1 MSQII
6 TEVAGVSRT
15 MLLTLKAR
23 ADEQLH
29 PQPLFQ
35 DPLATEWSKILPW
48 DNGLEAIY
56 SSKPKLIQT
65 SFAVRAY
72 HHDQIASRHI
82 ANHPN
87 PVVVELG
94 AGLSTRFHRI
104 GENSYRWLELD
115 LPVVTELRQKLDT
128 QTQQHQ
134 FISAS
139 VMDFDWMNAI
149 PDVAPENILFI
160 AEGLLP
166 YFEKN
171 QVQLLVSQMRSRFSG
186 ASLAMDIL
194 GNYGRVV
201 SKVFSQIGA
210 PHKWYAKNEQEVT
223 AMGLHLVNAQSLYQL
238 YPKRWSWQLRLL
250 LKLRTQLSYYRNGYL
265 ILETK
270 L

>member
-6 TEVAGVSRT
+6 TELTGVPST
-15 MLLTLKAR
+15 MLLTLKGR
-23 ADEQLH
+23 ANEQLH
-29 PQPLFQ
+29 RHPLFQ
-35 DPLATEWSKILPW
+35 DPLAVEWSKLLPW
-48 DNGLEAIY
+48 DSGLEAIY
-56 SSKPKLIQT
+56 SKSKLTQI

-82 ANHPN
+82 ANHSN

-104 GENSYRWLELD
+104 GESSYRWLEID
-115 LPVVTELRQKLDT
+115 LPVVTEIRCQLDT

-139 VMDFDWMNAI
+139 VMDFDWMNAV
-149 PDVAPENILFI
+149 PDVSPEKILFI

-166 YFEKN
+166 YFEAN
-171 QVQLLVSQMRSRFSG
+171 EVQRLVSQMRSRFPG
-186 ASLAMDIL
+186 ASFVLDIL
-194 GNYGRVV
+194 GNYGKVG

-210 PHKWYAKNEQEVT
+210 PHKWYVNNEQEVT
-223 AMGLHLVNAQSLYQL
+223 AMGLRLLNVQSLYQL
-238 YPKRWSWQLRLL
+238 YPERWPWLPRLL
-250 LKLRTQLSYYRNGYL
+250 LKLLTQLSYFRNGYL

>member
-6 TEVAGVSRT
+6 TELTGVPRT
-15 MLLTLKAR
+15 MLLTLRGR

-29 PQPLFQ
+29 SHPLFQ
-35 DPLATEWSKILPW
+35 DRLAVEWSKLLPW
-48 DNGLEAIY
+48 DKGLEAIY
-56 SSKPKLIQT
+56 SKSKLIQT

-82 ANHPN
+82 ANHSN

-104 GENSYRWLELD
+104 GENTYRWLELD
-115 LPVVTELRQKLDT
+115 LPVVTELRHKLDT

-139 VMDFDWMNAI
+139 VMDFDWMNAV
-149 PDVAPENILFI
+149 PDVGHENILFI

-166 YFEKN
+166 YFKTSE
-171 QVQLLVSQMRSRFSG
+171 VQRLVSQMRSWFPG
-186 ASLAMDIL
+186 ASLVMDTL
-194 GNYGRVV
+194 GNYGKMG

-210 PHKWYAKNEQEVT
+210 PHKWYVKNEQEVT
-223 AMGLHLVNAQSLYQL
+223 AMGLHLVNVWSLYQL
-238 YPKRWSWQLRLL
+238 YPERWPWQLRLL
-250 LKLRTQLSYYRNGYL
+250 LKLLTQLSYFRNGYL

>member
-6 TEVAGVSRT
+6 TELTGVSRT
-15 MLLTLKAR
+15 MILTLRGR

-29 PQPLFQ
+29 PHPLFQ
-35 DPLATEWSKILPW
+35 DPLAVEWSKLLPW
-48 DNGLEAIY
+48 DNELEAIY
-56 SSKPKLIQT
+56 SKSKLTQT

-72 HHDQIASRHI
+72 HHDQIVSRHI
-82 ANHPN
+82 ANHSN

-104 GENSYRWLELD
+104 GENTYRWLELD
-115 LPVVTELRQKLDT
+115 LPAVTELRHKLDT
-128 QTQQHQ
+128 QTQQHT

-139 VMDFDWMNAI
+139 VMDFDWMNAV

-166 YFEKN
+166 YFERN
-171 QVQLLVSQMRSRFSG
+171 EVQHLVSQMRSLFSG
-186 ASLAMDIL
+186 ALLVMDIL
-194 GNYGRVV
+194 GNCGKLA
-201 SKVFSQIGA
+201 SKDFSQIQA

-223 AMGLHLVNAQSLYQL
+223 AMGLHLVNVSCLYQL
-238 YPKRWSWQLRLL
+238 YPEHWHWQLRLP
-250 LKLRTQLSYYRNGYL
+250 LKLLTHLSYFRNGYL

>member
-1 MSQII
+1 M
-6 TEVAGVSRT
+6 SRT
-15 MLLTLKAR
+15 MLLTLRGR

-29 PQPLFQ
+29 PHPLFQ
-35 DPLATEWSKILPW
+35 DQIAVEWSKLLPW

-56 SSKPKLIQT
+56 SQSKLIQT

-72 HHDQIASRHI
+72 HHDQVASRHI
-82 ANHPN
+82 ANHSN

-104 GENSYRWLELD
+104 GEGTYRWLELD
-115 LPVVTELRQKLDT
+115 LPTVTKLRHKLDT

-139 VMDFDWMNAI
+139 VMDFDWMNAV
-149 PDVAPENILFI
+149 PDVAPKNILFI

-166 YFEKN
+166 YFKINE
-171 QVQLLVSQMRSRFSG
+171 VQQLVSQMRSRFSG
-186 ASLAMDIL
+186 ALLVMDIL
-194 GNYGRVV
+194 GNYGKVG

-223 AMGLHLVNAQSLYQL
+223 AMGLHLVNVWSLYQL
-238 YPKRWSWQLRLL
+238 YPKRWPLQLRLL
-250 LKLRTQLSYYRNGYL
+250 FKLLTQLSYFRNAYL

>member
-6 TEVAGVSRT
+6 TELTGVPST
-15 MLLTLKAR
+15 MLLTLRGR

-29 PQPLFQ
+29 PYSLFQ
-35 DPLATEWSKILPW
+35 DPLAVEWSKLLPW
-48 DNGLEAIY
+48 DKGLEVIY
-56 SSKPKLIQT
+56 SKSKLNQI

-82 ANHPN
+82 ANHSN
-87 PVVVELG
+87 AVVVELG

-115 LPVVTELRQKLDT
+115 LPVVTELRRKLDT

-139 VMDFDWMNAI
+139 VMDFDWMNAM

-166 YFEKN
+166 YFEAN
-171 QVQLLVSQMRSRFSG
+171 DVQHLVSKMRSRFSD
-186 ASLAMDIL
+186 ASFVFDIL
-194 GNYGRVV
+194 GNYGKFG

-210 PHKWYAKNEQEVT
+210 PHKWYVKNEQEAT
-223 AMGLHLVNAQSLYQL
+223 ALGLDLVNVWSLYQL
-238 YPKRWSWQLRLL
+238 YPERWPWQPRLL
-250 LKLRTQLSYYRNGYL
+250 LKLLTHLSYFRNGYL